1 MHKRMAKKFAIGLLS
16 LDSSKDIGPLVENE
30 NLIMNMNMIIYVESS
45 LDERHYCL
53 GK

>member
-1 MHKRMAKKFAIGLLS
+1 MAKKLAIGLLF
-16 LDSSKDIGPLVENE
+16 LDPSKDIGPLVENE
-30 NLIMNMNMIIYVESS
+30 NLIMNMNMITYVKSS